1 MTDWV
6 RRITDITSWEPL
18 DVRIDWRSMEEQ
30 LGFGLPEDF
39 KEIAE
44 TFGVGEFSDYLNLL
58 TGQEMNDFSVIGVLT
73 GLRRVLTRVLHRDEA
88 YSPYRIFDRD
98 GEKGG
103 LIPWAR
109 GVGEAEFFWLA
120 EGDDPNHWPVV
131 ARLDAEEEWHR
142 FDMSMAEFVF
152 RMLDEDETVEPFTAP
167 EEFGAFRY
175 LVY

>member
-18 DVRIDWRSMEEQ
+18 DVRIDWRSMEGQ

-39 KEIAE
+39 KKIAE
-44 TFGVGEFSDYLNLL
+44 TFGVGEFSGYLNLL

-88 YSPYRIFDRD
+88 YSPYRIFDGD

-109 GVGEAEFFWLA
+109 GVEEAEFFWLA
-120 EGDDPNHWPVV
+120 EGDDPNHWPVI

-142 FDMSMAEFVF
+142 FDMSTAEFVF
-152 RMLDEDETVEPFTAP
+152 RMLDEDETVEPFTVP
-167 EEFGAFRY
+167 EEFGAPRY